1 MFTAN
6 NTGKRV
12 LLTVWPEPESMYF
25 WDDYVTKF
33 DGDTVIIIGT
43 PGVTGSEEMG
53 NPSMIWVTL
62 FIIDFTS
69 TWFRYYSIFLAGER
83 IEVVQ
88 SDISK
93 LFLSFYRG
101 TLLGQLIIDFLAEFF
116 IIC

>member
-1 MFTAN
+1 MLH
-6 NTGKRV
+6 V
-12 LLTVWPEPESMYF
+12 I
-25 WDDYVTKF
+25 F
-33 DGDTVIIIGT
+33 DKITSYILIFALIAYIKT
-43 PGVTGSEEMG
+43 HTGSEEMG
-53 NPSMIWVTL
+53 NSSMIWVTL

-83 IEVVQ
+83 TEVVQ
-88 SDISK
+88 SEISK